1 MKLNLTADEVLTS
14 TRAVRKRL
22 DFDRPVPMEVITECL
37 EQAVQA
43 PTGSNRQG
51 WEWLVVTDEAKRAG
65 LADLYRKGFAEYRAM
80 GVSAHNTDVKDA
92 AQQERVVDSAEYL
105 AENFHRVP
113 VMLIPCMPGRL
124 DNLPNMA
131 ATSTYG
137 SIHPATWSFMLAARE
152 RGLGT
157 AWTTIHLM
165 REREAAEILGI
176 PYDEYS
182 QTALITIGYSIGTD
196 FKLAARPPVQTVM
209 HVDTWGAHPE
219 VPA

>member
-22 DFDRPVPMEVITECL
+22 DFDKPVPMELITECL

-43 PTGSNRQG
+43 PTGSNKQG
-51 WEWLVVTDEAKRAG
+51 WEWLVVTDADKRMA
-65 LADLYRKGFAEYRAM
+65 LAELYRKGFDMYRGAQ
-80 GVSAHNTDVKDA
+80 GSAPPAPDQ
-92 AQQERVVDSAEYL
+92 AQQDRVIDSASFL

-124 DNLPNMA
+124 DGLPNMA
-131 ATSTYG
+131 ATSTLG

-152 RGLGT
+152 RALGT

-165 REREAAEILGI
+165 FEKEAADILGI
-176 PYDEYS
+176 PFEEYT
-182 QTALITIGYSIGTD
+182 QTALITVGYSIGTE
-196 FKLAARPPVQTVM
+196 FKLAKRPPVQTVM
-209 HVDTWGAHPE
+209 HVDTWGDRPE

>member
-22 DFDRPVPMEVITECL
+22 DFDKPVPMELITECL

-43 PTGSNRQG
+43 PTGSNKQG
-51 WEWLVVTDEAKRAG
+51 WEWLVVTDADKRMA
-65 LADLYRKGFAEYRAM
+65 LAELYRKGFDMYRGAQ
-80 GVSAHNTDVKDA
+80 GSAPPAPDQ
-92 AQQERVVDSAEYL
+92 AQQDRVIDSASFL

-124 DNLPNMA
+124 DGLPNMG
-131 ATSTYG
+131 ATSTFG

-152 RGLGT
+152 RALGT

-165 REREAAEILGI
+165 FEKEAADILGI
-176 PYDEYS
+176 PFEEYT
-182 QTALITIGYSIGTD
+182 QTSLITVGYSIGTE
-196 FKLAARPPVQTVM
+196 FKLAKRPPVQTVM
-209 HVDTWGAHPE
+209 HVDTWGDRPE
-219 VPA
+219 IPA

>member
-22 DFDRPVPMEVITECL
+22 DFDKPVPMELITECL

-43 PTGSNRQG
+43 PTGSNKQG
-51 WEWLVVTDEAKRAG
+51 WEWLVVTDADKRMA
-65 LADLYRKGFAEYRAM
+65 LADLYRKGFELYRNRPADP
-80 GVSAHNTDVKDA
+80 GDGPSDQ
-92 AQQERVVDSAEYL
+92 AQQDRVVDSASFL

-124 DNLPNMA
+124 DGLPNMA
-131 ATSTYG
+131 ATSTLG

-152 RGLGT
+152 RALGT

-165 REREAAEILGI
+165 FEKEAADILGI
-176 PYDEYS
+176 PFEEYT
-182 QTALITIGYSIGTD
+182 QTSLITVGYSVGTE
-196 FKLAARPPVQTVM
+196 FKLAKRPPVQTVM
-209 HVDTWGAHPE
+209 HVDTWGDRPD

>member
-1 MKLNLTADEVLTS
+1 MKLDLSADEVLTS

-22 DFDRPVPMEVITECL
+22 DFDRPVPLEVITECL

-51 WEWLVVTDEAKRAG
+51 WQWLIVTDEAKRAA
-65 LADLYRKGFAEYRAM
+65 LADLYRTGFAEYRSM
-80 GVSAHNTDVKDA
+80 SISAHNVDVKDE
-92 AQQERVVDSAEYL
+92 AQQNRVVDSAEYL

-165 REREAAEILGI
+165 REREAAEILGV
-176 PYDEYS
+176 PYDDYT
-182 QTALITIGYSIGTD
+182 QTALITVGYTIGTD
-196 FKLAARPPVQTVM
+196 FKLAKRPPVQTIM

-219 VPA
+219 VPR

>member
-1 MKLNLTADEVLTS
+1 MTLNLTADEVLTS
-14 TRAVRKRL
+14 TRAVRKRI
-22 DFDRPVPMEVITECL
+22 DFDKPVPMEIVTECL
-37 EQAVQA
+37 QQAVQA

-51 WEWLVVTDEAKRAG
+51 WEWLVVTDEGKRAA
-65 LADLYRKGFAEYRAM
+65 LADLYRTGFEQYRALTT
-80 GVSAHNTDVKDA
+80 ATPNPDVKDE
-92 AQQERVVDSAEYL
+92 AQQERVTDSAVYL

-124 DNLPNMA
+124 DGLPNMA
-131 ATSTYG
+131 ATSTFG

-165 REREAAEILGI
+165 KEKEAAEILGI
-176 PYDEYS
+176 PFEEYT
-182 QTALITIGYSIGTD
+182 QTALITVGYSIGTE
-196 FKLAARPPVQTVM
+196 FKLAKRPPVQTVM
-209 HVDTWGAHPE
+209 HVDTWGNRPE

>member
-22 DFDRPVPMEVITECL
+22 DFDKPVPMELITECL

-43 PTGSNRQG
+43 PTGSNKQG
-51 WEWLVVTDEAKRAG
+51 WEWLVVTDADKRMA
-65 LADLYRKGFAEYRAM
+65 LAELYRKGFDMYRGAQ
-80 GVSAHNTDVKDA
+80 GSAPPAPDQ
-92 AQQERVVDSAEYL
+92 AQQDRVIDSASFL

-124 DNLPNMA
+124 DGLSNMA
-131 ATSTYG
+131 ATSTLG

-152 RGLGT
+152 RALGT

-165 REREAAEILGI
+165 FEKEAADILGI
-176 PYDEYS
+176 PFEEYT
-182 QTALITIGYSIGTD
+182 QTALITVGYSIGTE
-196 FKLAARPPVQTVM
+196 FKLAKRPPVQTVM
-209 HVDTWGAHPE
+209 HVDTWGDRPE

>member
-22 DFDRPVPMEVITECL
+22 DFDKPVPMEVITECL

-51 WEWLVVTDEAKRAG
+51 WEWLVVTDADKRMG
-65 LADLYRKGFAEYRAM
+65 LAELYRKGFEIYRNAQ
-80 GVSAHNTDVKDA
+80 GAAPANEAGDA
-92 AQQERVVDSAEYL
+92 AQQARVVDSAEYL

-124 DNLPNMA
+124 EGLSAMS
-131 ATSTYG
+131 ATSTFG
-137 SIHPATWSFMLAARE
+137 SIHPGTWSFMLAARE
-152 RGLGT
+152 RALGT

-165 REREAAEILGI
+165 FEKEAAEILGI
-176 PYDEYS
+176 PFDEYT
-182 QTALITIGYSIGTD
+182 QTALITVGYSIGTE
-196 FKLAARPPVQTVM
+196 FKKAKRPPIQTVM
-209 HVDTWGAHPE
+209 HLDSWGNHPE
-219 VPA
+219 VTA

>member
-22 DFDRPVPMEVITECL
+22 DFDKPVPMEVITECL

-51 WEWLVVTDEAKRAG
+51 WEWLVVTDADKRMAI
-65 LADLYRKGFAEYRAM
+65 AELYRKGFEMYRGSQVA
-80 GVSAHNTDVKDA
+80 AHNTDVGDA
-92 AQQERVVDSAEYL
+92 AQQARVVDSAEYL

-124 DNLPNMA
+124 DGLPNMA
-131 ATSTYG
+131 ATSTLG

-152 RGLGT
+152 RALGT

-165 REREAAEILGI
+165 FEKEAADILGI
-176 PYDEYS
+176 PFEEYT
-182 QTALITIGYSIGTD
+182 QTSLITVGYSIGTE
-196 FKLAARPPVQTVM
+196 FKLAKRPPVQSVM
-209 HVDTWGAHPE
+209 HVDTWGDRPDI
-219 VPA
+219 P

>member
-1 MKLNLTADEVLTS
+1 MKLHLTADEVLTS

-22 DFDRPVPMEVITECL
+22 DFDTPVPMEVITECL

-51 WEWLVVTDEAKRAG
+51 WEWLVVTDEAKKAAI
-65 LADLYRKGFAEYRAM
+65 ADLYRKGFDLYRSSQVA
-80 GVSAHNTDVKDA
+80 AHNTDVGDA
-92 AQQERVVDSAEYL
+92 AQQARVVDSAEYL
-105 AENFHRVP
+105 AQNFHRVP

-131 ATSTYG
+131 ATSTFG

-165 REREAAEILGI
+165 FEKEAAEILDI
-176 PYDEYS
+176 PFEEYT
-182 QTALITIGYSIGTD
+182 QTSLITVGYSIGTD
-196 FKLAARPPVQTVM
+196 FKLAKRPPVQTVM
-209 HVDTWGAHPE
+209 HVDSWGNRPE

>member
-1 MKLNLTADEVLTS
+1 MKLNLSADEVLTS

-22 DFDRPVPMEVITECL
+22 DFDTPVPIEVITDCL

-51 WEWLVVTDEAKRAG
+51 WEWVVVTDEAKRAG
-65 LADLYRKGFAEYRAM
+65 LAELYRKGWEQYRSM
-80 GVSAHNTDVKDA
+80 GAAAQNIDVPDA
-92 AQQERVVDSAEYL
+92 AQQERVVDSATYL
-105 AENFHRVP
+105 ADNFHRVP
-113 VMLIPCMPGRL
+113 VMVIPCMPGRL

-131 ATSTYG
+131 AASSFG

-152 RGLGT
+152 RGLGS

-165 REREAAEILGI
+165 YEKEAAEILGI

-182 QTALITIGYSIGTD
+182 QCSLITVGYSIGTE
-196 FKLAARPPVQTVM
+196 FKKAKRPPVQTVM
-209 HVDTWGAHPE
+209 HVDSWGAHPE
-219 VPA
+219 VQA

>member
-22 DFDRPVPMEVITECL
+22 DFDKPVPMELITECL

-43 PTGSNRQG
+43 PTGSNKQG
-51 WEWLVVTDEAKRAG
+51 WEWLVVTDAEKRMA
-65 LADLYRKGFAEYRAM
+65 LAELYRKGFELYRSRPAAE
-80 GVSAHNTDVKDA
+80 GDA
-92 AQQERVVDSAEYL
+92 PVDQAQQERVVDSASFL

-124 DNLPNMA
+124 DGLPNMG
-131 ATSTYG
+131 ATSTFG

-152 RGLGT
+152 RALGT

-165 REREAAEILGI
+165 FEKEAAEILGI
-176 PYDEYS
+176 PYEEYT
-182 QTALITIGYSIGTD
+182 QTSLITVGYSIGTD
-196 FKLAARPPVQTVM
+196 FKLAKRPPVQTVM
-209 HVDTWGAHPE
+209 HVDTWGERPE
-219 VPA
+219 IPA

>member
-22 DFDRPVPMEVITECL
+22 DFDTPVPIDVITDCL

-51 WEWLVVTDEAKRAG
+51 WEWLVVTDDAKKAAI
-65 LADLYRKGFAEYRAM
+65 ADLYRKGFEMYRSSQVA
-80 GVSAHNTDVKDA
+80 AHNTDVGDE
-92 AQQERVVDSAEYL
+92 AQQARVVDSAEYL

-124 DNLPNMA
+124 DGLPNMA
-131 ATSTYG
+131 ATSTLG

-165 REREAAEILGI
+165 FEKEAADILGV
-176 PYDEYS
+176 PFEEYT
-182 QTALITIGYSIGTD
+182 QTSLITVGYSIGTE
-196 FKLAARPPVQTVM
+196 FKKAKRPPVQTVM
-209 HVDTWGAHPE
+209 HVDTWGDRPE